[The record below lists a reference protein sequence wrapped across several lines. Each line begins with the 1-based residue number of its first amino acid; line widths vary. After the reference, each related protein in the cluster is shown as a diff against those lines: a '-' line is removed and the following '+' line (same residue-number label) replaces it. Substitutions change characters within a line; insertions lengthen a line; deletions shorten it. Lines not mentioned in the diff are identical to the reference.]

1 MHHGFHKNT
10 EQQNCFQHWCYVMCY
25 VSLVYCVEK
34 RIVYFVYCIV
44 NIVMYCIVLYCIVQS
59 ITKSSVFSV

>member
-1 MHHGFHKNT
+1 
-10 EQQNCFQHWCYVMCY
+10 MCY

-44 NIVMYCIVLYCIVQS
+44 NIVLYCIAQS